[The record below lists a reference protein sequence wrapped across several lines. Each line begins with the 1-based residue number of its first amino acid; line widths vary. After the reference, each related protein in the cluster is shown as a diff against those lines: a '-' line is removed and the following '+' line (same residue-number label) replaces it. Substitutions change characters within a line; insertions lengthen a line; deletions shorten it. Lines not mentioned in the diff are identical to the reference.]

1 MGKFTCNIL
10 FKEGIK
16 MSNRKFKK
24 ATTYV
29 LVASLLINTSVSTNA
44 DEVAVINQNLM
55 NVFHV
60 QPVQAETIEQG
71 LSIKDIKSKI
81 SNVFN
86 PKQSLSQDFYQEQER
101 ANINLREVIGEW
113 NCGEN
118 AKAKLESGSGVLTIS
133 GTGAMNSYSL
143 RDSNP
148 APWYDNKYK
157 SYINS
162 IVIEE
167 GITSIGNF
175 AFYDCEA
182 LSLVLIPKSVK
193 HIGDSA
199 FLRCASLSN
208 IEIPENVESI
218 GAGAFG
224 ATALS
229 ELVIPNSVVEIKEG
243 AFRACKDLKCL
254 KIGSGVT
261 TIRDYAFADCSNL
274 YSISF
279 KGAKEPGYNSKL
291 LPFNNIYKKVDKVY
305 VLENYE
311 GEKFCNLE
319 IKKKKENDAD
329 KCRNELNIKQNISK
343 GLQITSFVLSVL
355 GTFVSIVVGIGTLYS
370 IHKTYKNSK
379 EIGTLNKML
388 EAMNPTGGFG
398 NQCQQVAQNIKGI
411 EMGVKNVF

>member
-1 MGKFTCNIL
+1 M
-10 FKEGIK
+10 
-16 MSNRKFKK
+16 
-24 ATTYV
+24 
-29 LVASLLINTSVSTNA
+29 ASLLINTSVSTNA
-44 DEVAVINQNLM
+44 AEVAVINQNLM

-86 PKQSLSQDFYQEQER
+86 PKQSLSQDFYQKQER

-319 IKKKKENDAD
+319 KRKKKKENDAD
-329 KCRNELNIKQNISK
+329 KCRNEFNIKQGLSK
-343 GLQITSFVLSVL
+343 VLQITSLVLSIL
-355 GTFVSIVVGIGTLYS
+355 GTVVGIAVGIGTAYL
-370 IHKTYKNSK
+370 IYKSYTNSK
-379 EIGTLNKML
+379 EIGTLNKMP
-388 EAMNPTGGFG
+388 EAMNPAGNFG
-398 NQCQQVAQNIKGI
+398 NQCQQVAQSMQGI
-411 EMGVKNVF
+411 ELVIH